1 MAENA
6 SAAQGGGESP
16 PIKPDT
22 KPKRTGRKRKRK
34 RRGSVMYRTWLY
46 FIAMTV
52 AMLSLLWVTEMILF
66 KAYYARTK
74 EREIIKECSELFDDF
89 SADKYDETTGEVD
102 DA

>member
-6 SAAQGGGESP
+6 SVAQGGGESP

-22 KPKRTGRKRKRK
+22 NPKRTGRKRKRK

-52 AMLSLLWVTEMILF
+52 AMLALLKVGGLGHERRRIRPQTFVGRTPEMV
-66 KAYYARTK
+66 A
-74 EREIIKECSELFDDF
+74 
-89 SADKYDETTGEVD
+89 V
-102 DA
+102 